1 MYKLLIKLKEKRGN
15 IQVENLKND
24 FLNSLNLTDN
34 FSSLN
39 TIKLKNGILELIVK
53 DKIFLSSIIDGI
65 TRLKL
70 ENKKLSILDF
80 EFDIQEIKLEKL
92 KKILENKKV
101 KIEFLTPTFF
111 KVGSNFKYEYSN
123 YLFFSWLLRKFNKTA
138 ELREKIDISRD
149 EIEKIILADE
159 RLEKVEINLK
169 DFTTQAFKGEIEL
182 DFREVDSNLI
192 EKFEKVLTFGLKNN
206 IGYKNKN
213 GYGKIR
219 INN

>member
-15 IQVENLKND
+15 IQVEKLKND

-34 FSSLN
+34 FLSLN
-39 TIKLKNGILELIVK
+39 TIRLKNGILELIVK

-92 KKILENKKV
+92 KRILENKKV

-149 EIEKIILADE
+149 EIEKIILANE
-159 RLEKVEINLK
+159 RLKKVEINLK